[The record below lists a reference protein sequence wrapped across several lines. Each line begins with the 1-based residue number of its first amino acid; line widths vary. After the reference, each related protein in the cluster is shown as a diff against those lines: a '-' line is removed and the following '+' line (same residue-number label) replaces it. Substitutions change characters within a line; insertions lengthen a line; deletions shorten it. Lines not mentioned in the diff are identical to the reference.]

1 MVVERL
7 QLENFRNISYAD
19 VQLDPHINVFL
30 GKNAQG
36 KTNFIEA
43 LWLFS
48 ALKSFRA
55 VKETDF
61 IRFGEEKASA
71 ILSFKAF
78 ERSQTAKMEFFKE
91 KKKEL
96 TLNGAPLEK
105 MSQMVGNFC
114 AVLFSPVHLQ
124 LITEGPAGRRRF
136 LDLALCQLSSRY
148 LTLLTEYNRI
158 LRQRNAALKLYG
170 GNLQKLK
177 GLLEV
182 WDLRLAQCG
191 AKVMEIRSRYIK
203 DLQQQACEIHRQLSS
218 QKEELTLRYVSVCEN
233 VGEEEDIASV
243 LEKRLKQKL
252 EEQVRFGIT
261 PAGPHRDELDV
272 RLNGRAAKL
281 YASQGQQRSAVLS
294 LKLAEG
300 DLAGRKIGE
309 SPVYLLDDVMS
320 ELDETR
326 RSFIL
331 EKLCGR
337 QVLIT
342 CCDDRAVDSARVC
355 SFGVENGIFSKNL

>member
-1 MVVERL
+1 MIVERL
-7 QLENFRNISYAD
+7 QLENFRNIPYAD
-19 VQLDPHINVFL
+19 VQLNNELNVFL

-36 KTNFIEA
+36 KTNLIEA
-43 LWLFS
+43 VWLFS
-48 ALKSFRA
+48 ALKSFRP
-55 VKETDF
+55 VKEPDF
-61 IRFGEEKASA
+61 IRFGEEKASVSLHFNA
-71 ILSFKAF
+71 Y
-78 ERSQTAKMEFFKE
+78 ERAQTARMDFFKD

-96 TLNGAPLEK
+96 SLNGAPLEK

-136 LDLALCQLSSRY
+136 LDLAICQLSSRY
-148 LTLLTEYNRI
+148 LALLTEYNRI

-182 WDLRLAQCG
+182 WDLRLSECG
-191 AKVMEIRSRYIK
+191 AKVMETRSRYIK
-203 DLQQQACEIHRQLSS
+203 DLQQQGAFIHSQLSS
-218 QKEELTLRYVSVCEN
+218 QKEELTLRYVSACEN
-233 VGEEEDIASV
+233 AAEGEDIASL
-243 LEKRLKQKL
+243 LEKKLKQRL
-252 EEQVRFGIT
+252 EDQIRFGIT

-272 RLNGRAAKL
+272 RINHRSAKL

-300 DLAGRKIGE
+300 ELIREKTGE

-320 ELDETR
+320 ELDEVR
-326 RSFIL
+326 RNFIL
-331 EKLCGR
+331 EKVCGR

-342 CCDDRAVDSARVC
+342 CCDERAIDISHVNT
-355 SFGVENGIFSKNL
+355 FFVENGTFTVNR